1 MFQKIY
7 IINVSTEVQRR
18 EHVKQ
23 ELEKIGW
30 FNYEFINA
38 VTGDELEDTDK
49 LVERTIL
56 SETFIDPNGI
66 LTKNIIAC
74 SLSHKKAYS
83 KFLEDGYESC
93 LILEDDI
100 RIGKDFLSL
109 LINGNI
115 NGIINEQSKVDWDI
129 FMWGLVGENI
139 PHYLDTPSNLNYVRE
154 YKKYTP
160 DYAAHAYQ
168 ITREGA
174 KKLLRN
180 NTPVKFAADVNLETS
195 ECKIYC
201 TIWSYINQHISILSR
216 FETDNLEQSF
226 KGIINQGFESNTVKG
241 INERGSICDS
251 SVFDIYFSPNRGII
265 FERKQYNCEIS
276 KQINLKSVEF
286 KTYTDSEGNENKNWC
301 HINL

>member
-18 EHVKQ
+18 EYVKQ

-83 KFLEDGYESC
+83 KFLEDGYDSC

-100 RIGKDFLSL
+100 RIGKDFL
-109 LINGNI
+109 
-115 NGIINEQSKVDWDI
+115 D
-129 FMWGLVGENI
+129 
-139 PHYLDTPSNLNYVRE
+139 R
-154 YKKYTP
+154 
-160 DYAAHAYQ
+160 
-168 ITREGA
+168 
-174 KKLLRN
+174 
-180 NTPVKFAADVNLETS
+180 
-195 ECKIYC
+195 
-201 TIWSYINQHISILSR
+201 
-216 FETDNLEQSF
+216 
-226 KGIINQGFESNTVKG
+226 
-241 INERGSICDS
+241 
-251 SVFDIYFSPNRGII
+251 
-265 FERKQYNCEIS
+265 
-276 KQINLKSVEF
+276 KSVV
-286 KTYTDSEGNENKNWC
+286 
-301 HINL
+301 

>member
-7 IINVSTEVQRR
+7 IINVSTEVKRR

-30 FNYEFINA
+30 FNYEFISA

-49 LVERTIL
+49 LVESKIL
-56 SETFIDPNGI
+56 AETFIDPNGI

-115 NGIINEQSKVDWDI
+115 KDIVNEQYKVDWDI

-139 PHYLDTPSNLNYVRE
+139 PHYIDTPSGLNYVRE

-168 ITREGA
+168 ITRKGA
-174 KKLLRN
+174 EKLLRN
-180 NTPVKFAADVNLETS
+180 NTPVKFAADVKDPFLRIAVTTS
-195 ECKIYC
+195 ISSLP
-201 TIWSYINQHISILSR
+201 TIGMLIA
-216 FETDNLEQSF
+216 
-226 KGIINQGFESNTVKG
+226 
-241 INERGSICDS
+241 
-251 SVFDIYFSPNRGII
+251 I
-265 FERKQYNCEIS
+265 FNNIPVYN
-276 KQINLKSVEF
+276 
-286 KTYTDSEGNENKNWC
+286 
-301 HINL
+301 